1 MVILAGGDRG
11 RGIFPHRPGFYPH
24 GGLPAGR
31 CDMSSLLWEK
41 WRVCGDTDGGISEV
55 VGALLMVAV
64 VVVLAAIAG
73 TMVFG
78 MELPGEPK
86 TLVVTAMR
94 SGV

>member
-1 MVILAGGDRG
+1 M
-11 RGIFPHRPGFYPH
+11 
-24 GGLPAGR
+24 
-31 CDMSSLLWEK
+31 
-41 WRVCGDTDGGISEV
+41 VCGDTDGGISEV